1 MKLAWPVR
9 GGPKR
14 FPIQSDSEAHIGW
27 GALPAIDIPAPE
39 KTGLCAPW
47 DSTVTLNTLLSDCG
61 NTIDFEFTYS
71 PTPHVSYYIKVRYC
85 HLWRPSPIPQG
96 STVKRRQYVGRV
108 GHTGQT
114 FGEPPDHIHLAMWV
128 DGVRVKPEDW
138 YRV

>member
-47 DSTVTLNTLLSDCG
+47 DATVTLVALLSDCG
-61 NTIDFEFTYS
+61 NTIDFEWRMGGIPGDGQHFQ
-71 PTPHVSYYIKVRYC
+71 VRYC
-85 HLWRPSPIPQG
+85 HLWRLSHLASG
-96 STVKRRQYVGRV
+96 DRVKRRQYVGRV

-114 FGEPPDHIHLAMWV
+114 FGEPPDHVHVAMFV
-128 DGVRVKPEDW
+128 DGVRVRPEDW